1 MSFETYDLFFSGQV
15 MDGQD
20 MEEVRGRVGKI
31 FGATE
36 AQLDRLFSG
45 TPLPIKKGVD
55 MDTAIKYRVTLREAG
70 ALIDVIPAKP
80 APRAAPTA
88 SPTAPG
94 ASISAT
100 AAGEAP
106 AEAAGLQMT
115 LAPPR
120 TGSLEDCAPP
130 SQPAEIPDISGLHL
144 ASQQEP
150 LAAQQ
155 VVSAPE
161 IDTSGLQLFPANEGD
176 LQDCQQEPPPLPLPD
191 ISDLRLLDPDQ
202 DS

>member
-31 FGATE
+31 FRASE

-80 APRAAPTA
+80 APRAAP
-88 SPTAPG
+88 G
-94 ASISAT
+94 ANISAT

-106 AEAAGLQMT
+106 AEDAGLQMT

-120 TGSLEDCAPP
+120 TGSLADCAPP
-130 SQPAEIPDISGLHL
+130 SEPAEIPDISGLHL

-150 LAAQQ
+150 LAAQP

-176 LQDCQQEPPPLPLPD
+176 LQDCQQDPPPLPLPD
-191 ISDLRLLDPDQ
+191 ISDLRLIDPD
-202 DS
+202 